1 MAFIVN
7 TNRSS
12 MDNCSTLCSADAPEI
27 EVDKS
32 WVHGGVGEEAVISC
46 IVYGDP
52 PPNVR
57 WYRETMVLA
66 RNENRLMEQ
75 FGIRHR
81 LVIARVS
88 ERDFGNYSCFAEN
101 DLGKSRGFIELSGN
115 FVFKH
120 NS

>member
-12 MDNCSTLCSADAPEI
+12 MDNCSTLCSVDAPEI

-115 FVFKH
+115 CFQT
-120 NS
+120 

>member
-1 MAFIVN
+1 M
-7 TNRSS
+7 
-12 MDNCSTLCSADAPEI
+12 
-27 EVDKS
+27 DKS
-32 WVHGGVGEEAVISC
+32 CVHGRVGEEAVICC

-81 LVIARVS
+81 LVMARVS
-88 ERDFGNYSCFAEN
+88 ERDFRDFSCFAEN
-101 DLGKSRGFIELSGN
+101 DLGKNRGFIELSGN
-115 FVFKH
+115 FFSTH
-120 NS
+120 DS

>member
-1 MAFIVN
+1 M
-7 TNRSS
+7 
-12 MDNCSTLCSADAPEI
+12 
-27 EVDKS
+27 DKS

-66 RNENRLMEQ
+66 RNENSLREQ

-88 ERDFGNYSCFAEN
+88 ERDFRNYSCFAVN

-115 FVFKH
+115 FEFKH
-120 NS
+120 DI

>member
-1 MAFIVN
+1 MN
-7 TNRSS
+7 
-12 MDNCSTLCSADAPEI
+12 NCLTLCSADAPEI

-32 WVHGGVGEEAVISC
+32 WVHGGIGEEAVISC

-88 ERDFGNYSCFAEN
+88 ERDLGNYSCFAEN
-101 DLGKSRGFIELSGN
+101 DLGKSRGFIELSGKIRIPAGWLISVLTN
-115 FVFKH
+115 RI
-120 NS
+120 